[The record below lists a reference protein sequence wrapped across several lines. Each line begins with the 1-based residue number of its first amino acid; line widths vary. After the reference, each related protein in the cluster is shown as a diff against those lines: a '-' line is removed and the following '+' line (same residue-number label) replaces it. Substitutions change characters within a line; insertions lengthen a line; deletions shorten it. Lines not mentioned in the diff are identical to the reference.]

1 MEWLRISTSAELV
14 RVATDE
20 IVYVRADGNYCDL
33 VLTNGTRR
41 KMTFQ
46 LHFFEEIFQQLQNNT
61 FVRVGRSLI
70 VNKRYIFVINLPEQ
84 QLILSG
90 GDMKEHIVFYGQP
103 KADSP
108 QNVFVKPNDQSQTC
122 LDFGMAR
129 KGGIKSNI
137 TLARE
142 GLKQLKELLE
152 NEKPVDNG

>member
-1 MEWLRISTSAELV
+1 MEWLRISTSTELV

-20 IVYVRADGNYCDL
+20 IVYVRADGNYSDL
-33 VLTNGTRR
+33 VLTNGKSR

-46 LHFFEEIFQQLQNNT
+46 LHFFDEVFQQLQNNM

-70 VNKRYIFVINLPEQ
+70 VNKRYIYVINLTEQ

-90 GDMKEHIVFYGQP
+90 GELKEPIVFYGQSN
-103 KADSP
+103 ANSP
-108 QNVFVKPNDQSQTC
+108 Q
-122 LDFGMAR
+122 
-129 KGGIKSNI
+129 NI

-152 NEKPVDNG
+152 NEKGNDNG

>member
-1 MEWLRISTSAELV
+1 MEWLRISTSTELV

-20 IVYVRADGNYCDL
+20 IVYVRADGNYSDL
-33 VLTNGTRR
+33 MLTNGKSR

-46 LHFFEEIFQQLQNNT
+46 LHFFDEVFQQLQNNT

-84 QLILSG
+84 QLILFG
-90 GDMKEHIVFYGQP
+90 GNIKEPIVFYGQA
-103 KADSP
+103 KTDSP
-108 QNVFVKPNDQSQTC
+108 Q
-122 LDFGMAR
+122 
-129 KGGIKSNI
+129 NI

-152 NEKPVDNG
+152 NEKGVDNG

>member
-20 IVYVRADGNYCDL
+20 IVYVRADGNYCE
-33 VLTNGTRR
+33 
-41 KMTFQ
+41 

-90 GDMKEHIVFYGQP
+90 GDMKEPIVFYGQP